1 MIYMDCA
8 ATTPTDPLVLEEM
21 LPYFNEKFGNA
32 SSATRLGSAGKQA
45 IRTAREQAAA
55 LIGALPEE
63 IFFTSGGTESD
74 NWALRLGVRAGKSG
88 RHIIVSAVEHPAVLR
103 TAEDLAREGYR
114 LTVLPVDAE
123 GTVLPETLRSAMCED
138 TVLVSVMTANNEVGT
153 IEPIRELA
161 QIAHEG
167 GALFHTD
174 AVQAFG
180 QIPLNAEEL
189 GADLLSASA
198 HKIFGPKGT
207 GLLYVKKGVRLDAF
221 LTGGGQERGRRSGT
235 ENVPGI
241 VGFGKACALAA
252 QRMEEA
258 IRVKRSLRELFWEH
272 LLTEN
277 PHVLVSGSRENR
289 LPGNVHI
296 CLPGIEGETLLIL
309 LDQKGICA
317 SSGSACSAGAL
328 EPSHV
333 LTAMGR
339 KAIEAK
345 GSLRLTF
352 SEHNTAE
359 EVLEVCEL
367 IRVQTARLRELSLP
381 YEEYCKHV

>member
-1 MIYMDCA
+1 MDCA

-180 QIPLNAEEL
+180 QIPLSVGEL

-352 SEHNTAE
+352 RST
-359 EVLEVCEL
+359 
-367 IRVQTARLRELSLP
+367 IRQRKCWRYAS
-381 YEEYCKHV
+381 

>member
-21 LPYFNEKFGNA
+21 LPYFIEKFGNA

-180 QIPLNAEEL
+180 QIPLIASEL

-221 LTGGGQERGRRSGT
+221 LTGGGQERG
-235 ENVPGI
+235 
-241 VGFGKACALAA
+241 
-252 QRMEEA
+252 
-258 IRVKRSLRELFWEH
+258 
-272 LLTEN
+272 
-277 PHVLVSGSRENR
+277 
-289 LPGNVHI
+289 
-296 CLPGIEGETLLIL
+296 
-309 LDQKGICA
+309 
-317 SSGSACSAGAL
+317 
-328 EPSHV
+328 
-333 LTAMGR
+333 
-339 KAIEAK
+339 
-345 GSLRLTF
+345 
-352 SEHNTAE
+352 
-359 EVLEVCEL
+359 
-367 IRVQTARLRELSLP
+367 
-381 YEEYCKHV
+381 